1 MPVLFLVRAHLS
13 SSNVLMIFHFA
24 EHSGHVLT
32 ALAALPG
39 AFVTLVLRDRRHNGS
54 RDRTS
59 RQTTRLLAS
68 CIVVMYVPWHTFVFA
83 HAVENTYDAPPEPCS
98 SLSLHHDA
106 LRMADRSS
114 AIELCHS
121 TS

>member
-13 SSNVLMIFHFA
+13 SANVLMIFHLA

-59 RQTTRLLAS
+59 RQITRPLAS
-68 CIVVMYVPWHTFVFA
+68 CIVVMYVPWHTFAFE
-83 HAVENTYDAPPEPCS
+83 HAVENTYDAPCS